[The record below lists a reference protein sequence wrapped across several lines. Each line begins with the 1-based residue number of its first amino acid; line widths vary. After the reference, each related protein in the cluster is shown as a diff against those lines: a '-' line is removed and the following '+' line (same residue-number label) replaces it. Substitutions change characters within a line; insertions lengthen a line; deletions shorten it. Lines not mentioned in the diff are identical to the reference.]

1 MVRDFLAAIFLAAVI
16 AFFLSQ
22 PQAWLA
28 RKLGDRDGL
37 AAALLV
43 VFAILAVLFPAS
55 LLVGVIVEQAIEV
68 ARFGVPWVQE
78 QIASFRAEGIEGLP
92 EWLPFREQI
101 IAQQETIISWMTSFS
116 GTLGSLALTAVRAGT
131 GGTLVAVLNIFI
143 LIYALYYFL
152 VSGPGVGRSIVSLM
166 PMSTRSRG
174 LLVER
179 AVSTMRA
186 TVKGTFVIAL
196 VQGALTG
203 IGLLVAGVP
212 GAIFWA
218 AIAAFLSVIPM
229 IGPPL
234 IWIPAALWLG
244 ASGNYWA
251 AGGLAVWGFLV
262 VGSSDNLLR
271 PALVGKDAKMSDLM
285 VLISTL
291 GGLGLFGAVGI
302 IVGPMIAALV
312 SSVWSIFRDSYEGL
326 IEEHP
331 DDDPDGDPDS
341 EDAAA
346 ADGEDEPPAPAAS

>member
-43 VFAILAVLFPAS
+43 VFAILAVVFPAS

-101 IAQQETIISWMTSFS
+101 IAQQETIISWLTRFS

-166 PMSTRSRG
+166 PLSSESRG
-174 LLVER
+174 QLVDR
-179 AVSTMRA
+179 AISTMRA

-251 AGGLAVWGFLV
+251 AGGLTVWGFLV

-312 SSVWSIFRDSYEGL
+312 SSVWAIFRDSYEGL

-331 DDDPDGDPDS
+331 EEEEEPDAEESAEP
-341 EDAAA
+341 
-346 ADGEDEPPAPAAS
+346 DGEDEPPAPAAS